1 MANKDSKISEQVL
14 LPAVGES
21 AAISLKPKTA
31 ALCYDRIWSTSDTV
45 VPKAIRCWG
54 GSPAELDGRGLAAD
68 WNMKTNRAPIA
79 AMCGPEEKRLQLLR
93 ASTDYGLG
101 LVLREIA
108 RSFCTEYGTPIV
120 PIYDLSADRI
130 SGYREGERQ
139 VIVATLLNLRVVDEQ
154 HLTWEQ
160 VIYFRK
166 DEENMQKYK
175 RFLHWLDKDMVGKS
189 RAFIE
194 DDIALKLDDYQRSLK
209 KHGIRT
215 ILGTIEEVLDGKYLL
230 GASGVGGGF
239 ALAGQPVLGMLA
251 AGLLIGGKVVVKLIQ
266 TKFDFEDV
274 ERGPNSE
281 ISWVYET
288 KKLGK

>member
-14 LPAVGES
+14 LPAEGES

-31 ALCYDRIWSTSDTV
+31 ALCYDRIWSASDTV

-108 RSFCTEYGTPIV
+108 RSFSTEYGTPIV
-120 PIYDLSADRI
+120 PIYDLSADRK

-139 VIVATLLNLRVVDEQ
+139 VVVATLLNLRVVDEQ

-160 VIYFRK
+160 VIDFRK
-166 DEENMQKYK
+166 DEENRQKYK

-189 RAFIE
+189 RAFIK

-215 ILGTIEEVLDGKYLL
+215 ILGTIEEVLDAKYL
-230 GASGVGGGF
+230 ASTS
-239 ALAGQPVLGMLA
+239 AIAGSLTLIGHPTLGMLTG
-251 AGLLIGGKVVVKLIQ
+251 AGLIVGKIVVKIGQ
-266 TKFDFEDV
+266 TLLDFDDAEC
-274 ERGPNSE
+274 GPNSE
-281 ISWVYET
+281 ISWLYEL
-288 KKLGK
+288 KQLGE